1 MKALPDFPT
10 KMQFYKNKN
19 KIKRDL
25 NKERTNLNL
34 QYEKRKEFGKV
45 QLINNEQNKRSQ
57 LNSSRFQKQ
66 NEFKSIRSTLSHQ
79 SNNRQILENSLS

>member
-1 MKALPDFPT
+1 MKALPDLPT
-10 KMQFYKNKN
+10 KMHFYKNKN

-57 LNSSRFQKQ
+57 LNSSRF
-66 NEFKSIRSTLSHQ
+66 
-79 SNNRQILENSLS
+79 

>member
-1 MKALPDFPT
+1 MKALPDLPT

-66 NEFKSIRSTLSHQ
+66 NEFKSIRSTLSH
-79 SNNRQILENSLS
+79 